1 MDGSV
6 PDASLTDAV
15 LAAGRAAGLV
25 AVGVTTN
32 DILEPARTTIK
43 ARKDAGLAA
52 SMAFTYRNPD
62 RSTDPRS
69 SLPSVETV
77 IAAAWDYRRLSPPP
91 SDPAAPVGK
100 VARYSWVDHYDDLR
114 TALGE
119 MGAVLKAAGYRAV
132 VKADDNAIVDRNVA
146 WRAGLGWY
154 GKNANLL
161 VPGVGSWVVLGS
173 VVTDAP
179 LVPNNS
185 PVADGCG
192 PCRRCLDGCPTDA
205 IVGPG
210 MVDAR
215 RCLAWLVQGP
225 DPIPVEFRAA
235 LGDRLYGCDD
245 CQDVCPPAKF
255 TAAPEAEPESET
267 SVDLMW
273 LLNALDHEILDRLGR
288 WYIADRNPNV
298 IRRTALVVLGN
309 TADPNSSDAR
319 GLLHRFA
326 TDQDPQLSDH
336 ARWALERLDERGSTG
351 GGQ

>member
-1 MDGSV
+1 MD
-6 PDASLTDAV
+6 AELTKAV
-15 LAAGRAAGLV
+15 LAAGRDAGLV

-32 DILEPARTTIK
+32 DILEPARTALR
-43 ARKDAGLAA
+43 ARKEAGMAA
-52 SMAFTYRNPD
+52 SMQFTYRNPD

-77 IAAAWDYRRLSPPP
+77 IAAAWDYRRLN
-91 SDPAAPVGK
+91 AAESIDNQPMGR
-100 VARYSWVDHYDDLR
+100 VARYSWVDHYADLR
-114 TALGE
+114 VALGE
-119 MGAVLKAAGYRAV
+119 MGSVLKAAGYRAV
-132 VKADDNAIVDRNVA
+132 IKADDNAIVDRNVA

-179 LVPNNS
+179 LVPNEL

-205 IVGPG
+205 IVAPG

-267 SVDLMW
+267 SVDLIW
-273 LLNALDHEILDRLGR
+273 LLNAPDGEILDRLGR

-309 TADPNSSDAR
+309 TADPDSSVAR
-319 GLLHRFA
+319 SILQRFA
-326 TDQDPQLSDH
+326 ADPNPQLSDH
-336 ARWALERLDERGSTG
+336 AQWALGRLDERA
-351 GGQ
+351 Q

>member
-1 MDGSV
+1 MT
-6 PDASLTDAV
+6 ADAV
-15 LAAGRAAGLV
+15 LTEAVLTAGRNAGLV
-25 AVGVTTN
+25 AVGVTTKE
-32 DILEPARTTIK
+32 ILEPARTSLK
-43 ARKDAGLAA
+43 ARKEAGLAG

-77 IAAAWDYRRLSPPP
+77 VAAAWDYRRV
-91 SDPAAPVGK
+91 APESRDSGAEPFGR
-100 VARYSWVDHYDDLR
+100 VARYSWVDHYTELR
-114 TALGE
+114 RALGL
-119 MGAVLKAAGYRAV
+119 MGSVLTDAGYRAV

-154 GKNANLL
+154 GKNSNLL
-161 VPGVGSWVVLGS
+161 VPDVGSWVVLGC

-179 LVPNNS
+179 LVTNPT
-185 PVADGCG
+185 PVEDGCG
-192 PCRRCLDGCPTDA
+192 SCRRCFDGCPTDA
-205 IVGPG
+205 IVAPG
-210 MVDAR
+210 VIDAN

-225 DPIPVEFRAA
+225 DPIPEEFRVA

-255 TAAPEAEPESET
+255 TAAPVAEPQSEM

-273 LLNALDHEILDRLGR
+273 LLQAGDAELLDRLGR

-309 TADPNSSDAR
+309 TADPASATSLALLRHYAVHDDA
-319 GLLHRFA
+319 
-326 TDQDPQLSDH
+326 QLREH
-336 ARWALERLDERGSTG
+336 AQWAIGRLEERALA
-351 GGQ
+351 

>member
-1 MDGSV
+1 MDPS
-6 PDASLTDAV
+6 PANDELTNAV
-15 LAAGRAAGLV
+15 LAAGRKAGLV

-32 DILEPARTTIK
+32 DILEPARTALK
-43 ARKDAGLAA
+43 ARKEAGMA
-52 SMAFTYRNPD
+52 STMAFTYRNPD

-77 IAAAWDYRRLSPPP
+77 IAGAWDYRRLDTNSHEQAGPT
-91 SDPAAPVGK
+91 GR

-114 TALGE
+114 SALGE

-179 LVPNNS
+179 LVPNQT

-192 PCRRCLDGCPTDA
+192 PCRRCLDGCPTNA

-255 TAAPEAEPESET
+255 TAAPAAEPESET
-267 SVDLMW
+267 GVDLLW
-273 LLNALDHEILDRLGR
+273 LLDAPDGEILERLGR

-309 TADPNSSDAR
+309 TADPASAQAR
-319 GLLHRFA
+319 TVLRRFA
-326 TDQDPQLSDH
+326 ADSDPQLSDH
-336 ARWALERLDERGSTG
+336 ARWALDRLDERRAGISK
-351 GGQ
+351 